1 MKKSKKYARCERQ
14 REWCKRNLS
23 ITQVLGVFMLVP
35 SACDIKCMGC
45 RAFAPIVPCPLVCF
59 PHHPNAVL
67 GTAAQ
72 LPRTEYLPTTFP
84 NQILRQSLISCLHP
98 SHSSNFGGF
107 STRYVLFSLAS
118 DGDSDGGELDEMT
131 FVDKT
136 TDIASDKDSISETG
150 SAGMEA
156 WDANHGSLANG
167 NKQEWDVYI
176 CQSKAFI
183 DRGAGATLDA
193 FIGLAPPDK
202 VSIHP
207 AILSKTK
214 GKGPNVRCLHR
225 TDHGQSF
232 EVNNVDSVDKV
243 YRILTKHMNIGGIN
257 ASACECLKWNY
268 RGNEYLEKGEISEA
282 INAYD
287 KAIEAFPVGT
297 VPHRYVDQEGI
308 ILLMRATAYLKRAAV
323 NRRELQIVVRDLT
336 KAVPDPTKLQTLYSD
351 ATKIPSLSNS
361 IFKRVLEDCK
371 SQDKKFQNTKY
382 WHGLYQFALLHA
394 AQDSLRA
401 TQLLPDYAKTWLLAG
416 EILAELWKL
425 KESSQYY
432 EKAIELDSSLS
443 DTLRPVIER
452 LQKRQDFLDNA
463 RAYGCSEDTLR
474 LALDVAG

>member
-1 MKKSKKYARCERQ
+1 MNKSNKHPRCERQ
-14 REWCKRNLS
+14 QQWFRGNLS
-23 ITQVLGVFMLVP
+23 ISQVLGAFMLVP
-35 SACDIKCMGC
+35 SACDIKSMGA
-45 RAFAPIVPCPLVCF
+45 RAFPPIVPRHLVCF
-59 PHHPNAVL
+59 THHPHAVF
-67 GTAAQ
+67 GIAARS
-72 LPRTEYLPTTFP
+72 LRTEFLPTTFP
-84 NQILRQSLISCLHP
+84 NQILHQSLISCLHP
-98 SHSSNFGGF
+98 SHSSKSRGL
-107 STRYVLFSLAS
+107 SIKCVLFSLAS
-118 DGDSDGGELDEMT
+118 DGESDGGELDET
-131 FVDKT
+131 ILGDET
-136 TDIASDKDSISETG
+136 TNDSISSTG
-150 SAGMEA
+150 IAGMEA
-156 WDANHGSLANG
+156 WDANGGSLANE
-167 NKQEWDVYI
+167 NKQEWDIYI
-176 CQSKAFI
+176 CQSKACI

-225 TDHGQSF
+225 TDDGQSF

-243 YRILTKHMNIGGIN
+243 YRILTKHMNIEGIN
-257 ASACECLKWNY
+257 ASACASLKWNY
-268 RGNEYLEKGEISEA
+268 RGNEHLEKGEISEA
-282 INAYD
+282 INAYN
-287 KAIEAFPVGT
+287 KAIKAFPVGT

-336 KAVPDPTKLQTLYSD
+336 KAVPDPAKLRTLYSEV
-351 ATKIPSLSNS
+351 TKIPSLSNP

-432 EKAIELDSSLS
+432 EKAIELDSSLA